1 MAVAT
6 DDSAFEQTALM
17 STEPKVVEEEEEV
30 EEVEDGEDRQ
40 AKLLR
45 AQEQLQKCVAE
56 ADYRGAAAAQESIDA
71 LMSARPC
78 SQTATGPIASSA
90 TLSRHA
96 DAKRVVGE
104 KEHKRRAKL
113 LRAQEHLEKCVEEKD
128 YKGAAAAK

>member
-1 MAVAT
+1 MGEKRQAELRRAQ
-6 DDSAFEQTALM
+6 DQLR
-17 STEPKVVEEEEEV
+17 KLLEEE
-30 EEVEDGEDRQ
+30 
-40 AKLLR
+40 
-45 AQEQLQKCVAE
+45 
-56 ADYRGAAAAQESIDA
+56 DYTGAAAVKESIAA

-90 TLSRHA
+90 TLTRHA

-104 KEHKRRAKL
+104 KEHKRRAEL